1 MQAMETEPKRTYTRR
16 PVTPTD
22 EIYPE
27 YPRPV
32 ATSIDGEEM
41 LGGSV
46 EIEDGAAADAAS

>member
-1 MQAMETEPKRTYTRR
+1 MEAEPKRTYTRR

-22 EIYPE
+22 EGYPE

-32 ATSIDGEEM
+32 VLSIDGDEM

-46 EIEDGAAADAAS
+46 EIDDGAAPKKAS

>member
-1 MQAMETEPKRTYTRR
+1 MEAEPKRTYTRR

-46 EIEDGAAADAAS
+46 EIDDGAAPKKAS